1 MRVHPRSG
9 IVLAGVAATALT
21 LAACASGAEAEPED
35 TTGTPAP
42 TGTASATADGSV
54 DLAAICPADIR
65 IQTDWNPEMEHGHLY
80 AMLGD
85 EYEVDAN
92 NKSVT
97 GPLMASGEDTGVD
110 VTVLSGGPAVG
121 FAQPNAQLYSD
132 ESIFMAYV
140 GTDEAIAHSVDLPTV
155 SVFQPL
161 EKDPQMIMW
170 DPETYP
176 DVQGIADLGDEGV
189 TVRVFPGGVYIDYF
203 VGTGVLDEG
212 QVDTTYDG
220 TPAVFVSEDGAIAQQ
235 GFASA
240 EPFIY
245 ENEVA
250 DWGKPIGYQL
260 INDAGYPKYAASMS
274 VRPDDVTEYADC
286 LAQLVP
292 IMQQAEVDYY
302 DGTLKESVKS
312 LVLELVEAFD
322 TGWVYS
328 ADVADYSFDTMLADG
343 IASDGP
349 DGILGTFDADRVAEL
364 FEIVEPIYAE
374 QGIEVAEGLTPEDLY
389 TNEFI
394 DESISL
400 GS

>member
-1 MRVHPRSG
+1 MRVPFKSG
-9 IVLAGVAATALT
+9 IVLTGIAVSALT
-21 LAACASGAEAEPED
+21 LAACSTDAEPE
-35 TTGTPAP
+35 
-42 TGTASATADGSV
+42 ASASASASSTTSAMAGAV
-54 DLAAICPADIR
+54 DLSGVCPADIK

-80 AMLGD
+80 SMLGS
-85 EYEVDAN
+85 EYTVDSN

-97 GPLMASGEDTGVD
+97 GPLIASGADTGVD
-110 VTVLSGGPAVG
+110 ITVLSGGPAVG
-121 FAQPNAQLYSD
+121 YAQPNTQLYSD

-140 GTDEAIAHSVDLPTV
+140 GTDESIAHSADLPTV
-155 SVFQPL
+155 AVFQPL

-176 DVQGIADLGDEGV
+176 DVTSIADLGAEDV

-203 VGTGVLDEG
+203 VGTGVLSDS

-220 TPAVFVSEDGAIAQQ
+220 TPAVFVAEDGAISQQ

-240 EPFIY
+240 EPYIY
-245 ENEVA
+245 ANEVEA
-250 DWGKPIGYQL
+250 WAKPVGYEL

-274 VRPDDVTEYADC
+274 VLPETVTEYADC
-286 LAQLVP
+286 LELLVP

-302 DGTLKESVKS
+302 DGTLQASVEA
-312 LVLELVEAFD
+312 LVLELVDAFD

-328 ADVADYSFDTMLADG
+328 ADVAEFSFDTMIADG

-349 DGILGTFDADRVAEL
+349 DGILGTHDAERVASL
-364 FEIVEPIYAE
+364 FDIVLPIYAE

-400 GS
+400 GF